1 MGIVDFTSGSKCSN
15 GGSFGAGAIKDACE
29 KVQQPQEDSLA
40 VPPFPCLLLLLP
52 EILEVRRRLQEL
64 QTKDAAEVETGRA
77 ASVYGMGDTGSGA
90 HSGST
95 DLLPNAGRGGWDE
108 AWFPKGSQDWWTAQ
122 FLCDHCEDKG
132 LVDVRGS
139 QWLKRLFKENKFSG
153 SWERGLALLEQKD
166 GVLQP
171 TEVSKGSKLKGLQ
184 SIEDYSDLSKRRT
197 NSHPVIAWLANDF
210 RKIRC
215 NFLSKRK
222 CCFEASLC
230 ISQMC
235 QYTDCTGPIPEEE
248 YIISL

>member
-1 MGIVDFTSGSKCSN
+1 MGAVDFTSGSKCSN

-40 VPPFPCLLLLLP
+40 VPPFPCLLLLP

-132 LVDVRGS
+132 LVDIQGS

-153 SWERGLALLEQKD
+153 SWEEGWLCWSRRMRYCNPQSYQRG
-166 GVLQP
+166 
-171 TEVSKGSKLKGLQ
+171 
-184 SIEDYSDLSKRRT
+184 
-197 NSHPVIAWLANDF
+197 
-210 RKIRC
+210 
-215 NFLSKRK
+215 
-222 CCFEASLC
+222 AS
-230 ISQMC
+230 
-235 QYTDCTGPIPEEE
+235 
-248 YIISL
+248 